1 MQLNITENEFI
12 ELYNTLT
19 YVQLSKKLG
28 LSRNRIANL
37 VKELG
42 LSKPVGRKR
51 ERVVFKDETAHD
63 R

>member
-51 ERVVFKDETAHD
+51 ERVVFKDETAND